1 MNTVSFNNSLISP
14 SKVVC
19 IGRNYVDHVH
29 ELGNEIP
36 DEMVIFVKPNSA
48 IGTALSA
55 THRGDELHYE
65 SEIAYLYQGGRFV
78 AAALGMD
85 LTKRRV
91 QSELKAKS
99 LPWERS
105 KAFDGSA
112 VFSTF
117 VPISGCDTP
126 LGLSLHIDGEL
137 IQQGDTSL
145 MMYKPAQILEEVQ
158 TFMQLEDGDIVMT
171 GTPAGVGKICQGAEF
186 VGALVCNDQEVVSQ
200 RWVVE

>member
-1 MNTVSFNNSLISP
+1 MNTVSFRNTLITP
-14 SKVVC
+14 SKIVC
-19 IGRNYVDHVH
+19 IGRNYVAHVH

-48 IGTALSA
+48 ISNTLSA
-55 THRGDELHYE
+55 AHRGDELHYE
-65 SEIAYLYQGGRFV
+65 SEIAYLYQDGRFV
-78 AAALGMD
+78 AAALGLD
-85 LTKRRV
+85 LTKRGV

-112 VFSTF
+112 VFSPF
-117 VPISGCDTP
+117 VPIPDIGLP
-126 LGLSLHIDGEL
+126 LELALSIDGKL

-145 MMYKPAQILEEVQ
+145 MMYKPAQILQEIQ

-171 GTPAGVGKICQGAEF
+171 GTPAGVGKIRYGAEF
-186 VGALVCNDQEVVSQ
+186 VGSLNCNGQELVSQ
-200 RWVVE
+200 CWLAE

>member
-1 MNTVSFNNSLISP
+1 MNHVTFDSTSVTP
-14 SKVVC
+14 SKIVC
-19 IGRNYVDHVH
+19 IGRNYVAHVH

-48 IGTALSA
+48 IGTTLAA
-55 THRGDELHYE
+55 THHGDELHYE
-65 SEIAYLYQGGRFV
+65 AEIAYLYQEGRFV
-78 AAALGMD
+78 AAALGLD
-85 LTKRRV
+85 LTKRGI

-112 VFSTF
+112 LFSEF
-117 VPISGCDTP
+117 VPITDTGSP
-126 LGLSLHIDGEL
+126 LELTLHIDNEL

-145 MMYKPAQILEEVQ
+145 MMYKPAQILEQIQ

-171 GTPAGVGKICQGAEF
+171 GTPAGVGKVRRGAEF
-186 VGALVCNDQEVVSQ
+186 VGALLCDGQQLVSQ
-200 RWVVE
+200 RWLVV

>member
-1 MNTVSFNNSLISP
+1 MNTVSFNNSLIYP

-19 IGRNYVDHVH
+19 IGRNYVEHVH

-48 IGTALSA
+48 IGTVLSA
-55 THRGDELHYE
+55 SHGGDELHYE
-65 SEIAYLYQGGRFV
+65 SEIAYLYQGGNFV

-85 LTKRRV
+85 LTKRSV

-112 VFSTF
+112 VFSAF
-117 VPISGCDTP
+117 VPISGSDAA
-126 LGLSLHIDGEL
+126 LGLSLYIDGEL

-171 GTPAGVGKICQGAEF
+171 GTPAGVGKIRQGAEF
-186 VGALVCNDQEVVSQ
+186 VGALVCNGQEVVSQ
-200 RWVVE
+200 QWLVK

>member
-1 MNTVSFNNSLISP
+1 MNTVSFNNSLIYP

-19 IGRNYVDHVH
+19 IGRNYVEHVH

-48 IGTALSA
+48 IGTVLSA
-55 THRGDELHYE
+55 SHGGDELHYE
-65 SEIAYLYQGGRFV
+65 SEIAYLYQGGNFV

-85 LTKRRV
+85 LTKRSV

-105 KAFDGSA
+105 KAFDGLA
-112 VFSTF
+112 VFSVF

>member
-1 MNTVSFNNSLISP
+1 MNTVSFNNSLIYP

-19 IGRNYVDHVH
+19 IGRNYVEHVH

-48 IGTALSA
+48 IGTVLSA
-55 THRGDELHYE
+55 SHGGDELHYE
-65 SEIAYLYQGGRFV
+65 SEIAYLYQGGNFV

-85 LTKRRV
+85 LTKRSV

-112 VFSTF
+112 VFSVF
-117 VPISGCDTP
+117 VPIPESDSP

-171 GTPAGVGKICQGAEF
+171 GTPAGVGKIPQGAEF
-186 VGALVCNDQEVVSQ
+186 VGALVCNGQEVVSQ
-200 RWVVE
+200 QWLVK